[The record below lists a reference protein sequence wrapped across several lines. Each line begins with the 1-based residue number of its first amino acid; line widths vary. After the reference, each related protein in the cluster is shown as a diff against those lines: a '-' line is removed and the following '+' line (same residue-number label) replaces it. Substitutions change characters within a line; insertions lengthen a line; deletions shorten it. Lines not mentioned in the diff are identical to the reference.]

1 MRAASGA
8 FAPTQEDDMAFD
20 IEGLIDELR
29 ECVDEQDYANR
40 MADEFPEVVG
50 ILEALVQDHPDLQY
64 LVPTLVKVHVALVK
78 SFDQRGTVFI
88 CGNGGSFSDSLHIV
102 GELLKSFERDRSL
115 TDEQKAAFEGLPDG
129 ETLAN
134 NLEQGLRGYA
144 LGASGP
150 LATAVMND
158 NQIRDINYAQELF
171 AMARPGDVFIGISTS
186 GNAKNVGYAAQV
198 AKALG
203 LVTIGMTGEKGGKLN
218 DLCDIMIRVPATVT
232 KLVQE
237 LHLPVYHAMC
247 AMIEAHY
254 FPKMRH

>member
-1 MRAASGA
+1 
-8 FAPTQEDDMAFD
+8 MAFD
-20 IEGLIDELR
+20 IESLIAELKENVDEL
-29 ECVDEQDYANR
+29 DYVNK
-40 MADEFPEVVG
+40 MADEYPEVVK
-50 ILEALVQDHPDLQY
+50 ILEDLVASQPDLVGVVPE
-64 LVPTLVKVHVALVK
+64 LVRVHVALVK
-78 SFDQRGTVFI
+78 CYDQRNTLFI
-88 CGNGGSFSDSLHIV
+88 CGNGGSYSDSLHIV

-115 TDEQKAAFEGLPDG
+115 TDEQKAAFNGMPAGDI
-129 ETLAN
+129 LAN
-134 NLEQGLRGYA
+134 NLEQGLPAYT

-158 NQIRDINYAQELF
+158 NQIRDINYAQELY
-171 AMARPGDVFIGISTS
+171 AMAKPGDVFIGISTS
-186 GNAKNVGYAAQV
+186 GNATNVGYAAQV

-218 DLCDIMIRVPATVT
+218 DLCDIMLRVPASVT

-237 LHLPVYHAMC
+237 LHLPVYHAIC